1 MNFSQNY
8 NKYIIID
15 ELSLYNITLFSVTS
29 INITFY
35 LKTYFHL
42 SFDINLKN
50 DRNKLCS
57 RLAFKSFFMK
67 FGLKNTFLHLYVLN
81 ILFSI

>member
-57 RLAFKSFFMK
+57 RLAFKSFFNLMI
-67 FGLKNTFLHLYVLN
+67 KNSN
-81 ILFSI
+81 LF